1 VPTLEEDEQAGYDPE
16 RTIAAEERKKMDRF
30 IEFALVAAEEALAQA
45 GWQPTADSRQPTADS
60 RQPTADSRQPT
71 GEAQRQ
77 RTATIPELSGKGPIP
92 VSPLHRPR
100 AGCHPVSVAGGGN
113 PR

>member
-1 VPTLEEDEQAGYDPE
+1 MPTLEEDEQAGYDPE

-45 GWQPTADSRQPTADS
+45 GWQPT
-60 RQPTADSRQPT
+60 

-92 VSPLHRPR
+92 VSPLHRTR